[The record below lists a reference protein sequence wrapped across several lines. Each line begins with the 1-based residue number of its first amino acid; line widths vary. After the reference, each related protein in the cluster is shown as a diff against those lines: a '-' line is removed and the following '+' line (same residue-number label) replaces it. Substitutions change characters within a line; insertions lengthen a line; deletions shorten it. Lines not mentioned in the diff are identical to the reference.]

1 MAMAGI
7 TNISMDAG
15 AGRDLAFEPG
25 PPVQIVDY
33 DVAWPAMFEA
43 IAAELVAACPPGS
56 ILSVEHV
63 GSTSV
68 PGLAAKPIIDLSPLV
83 RDFDEAAALVP
94 CLEAIGYVY
103 RGEYGIARRHYFV
116 YREADSRHVHI
127 LEPGNHHHLR
137 HVLFRDYLR
146 AHPESAAAYAAMKRE
161 MARQHGVT
169 REAYTVAKTPFIH
182 DILQRAGYRGPLD

>member
-1 MAMAGI
+1 MAGI
-7 TNISMDAG
+7 TKDG
-15 AGRDLAFEPG
+15 AGSALARDAAFESG

-33 DVAWPAMFEA
+33 DPAWPAMFEA
-43 IAAELVAACPPGS
+43 IAAELLAACPPSS
-56 ILSVEHV
+56 IVSVEHI

-94 CLEAIGYVY
+94 CLEAIGYIY

-116 YREADSRHVHI
+116 YLEADSRHVHI

-161 MARQHGVT
+161 MARQHGAD

-182 DILQRAGYRGPLD
+182 DILGRAGYDGPLD